1 MKSENLQ
8 LYKSTFIK
16 TGTTFIQKSHK
27 TPKRKLENFPPSLV
41 AISVSLLRIFLTAP
55 FSRSR
60 IDYCLDA
67 GELSARSFRHA
78 RRSFDSY
85 ISWREST
92 LRMGESGYAKSSA
105 RPLAETSHKSSS
117 RRFRC
122 RPRRHTNRDINT
134 IYHSHTFC
142 TTKLR
147 SHTHR
152 RACDTLYRLNE
163 NLRGTW
169 QSNLSAL
176 KGNDE
181 RCHEILFFCHWH
193 ILQNHLHDAYP
204 AINNI
209 GSNLRRFLRNLYT
222 HSFCVW
228 TEKKIRS
235 TNKTEES
242 EEWRREARIYGPKD
256 IVRLNSSYRLGS
268 ATAAEQNF
276 GFYCLLAA
284 CLSHVCW

>member
-1 MKSENLQ
+1 MEWLSFQLDSTNGFSTSPRMRKFGLLVRVGMARHALRREREISCELVYRWLMRQEMTLKPRKAFCWTLIWNFLMKSGFLQ
-8 LYKSTFIK
+8 LYLSIFTK
-16 TGTTFIQKSHK
+16 TGTTFIQKSHEN
-27 TPKRKLENFPPSLV
+27 PKRKLEKFPPSLV

-55 FSRSR
+55 ISRSR

-67 GELSARSFRHA
+67 GELSARSSRHA

-92 LRMGESGYAKSSA
+92 LRMGKSGYAKSSA

-142 TTKLR
+142 TTELR

-169 QSNLSAL
+169 QSNLSTL

-181 RCHEILFFCHWH
+181 RCHEILFFATGTSCKIIAMML
-193 ILQNHLHDAYP
+193 ILQ
-204 AINNI
+204 
-209 GSNLRRFLRNLYT
+209 
-222 HSFCVW
+222 
-228 TEKKIRS
+228 
-235 TNKTEES
+235 
-242 EEWRREARIYGPKD
+242 
-256 IVRLNSSYRLGS
+256 
-268 ATAAEQNF
+268 
-276 GFYCLLAA
+276 
-284 CLSHVCW
+284 